1 MQMKISVWQFWD
13 IHHERWLNHNRRGT
27 VIFHHLTVLSPAVGG
42 FFFSNFACYHDQ
54 EHCLHHCPHN
64 NHHVCPGCGKWSDLL
79 HGRVINLPLLLH
91 KHPHE
96 QHQDDQHQDD
106 QHQDDQHHDD
116 QHQDDQHADRRL
128 RVKWPIARQ
137 VNSTFPAKILHAH
150 PPQPLHL
157 HHYPRYH
164 WQPSSIRLAELLAPQ
179 RRGAYGNL
187 NPIPSS

>member
-1 MQMKISVWQFWD
+1 MTIQDAYWWKQNCP
-13 IHHERWLNHNRRGT
+13 RA

-64 NHHVCPGCGKWSDLL
+64 SHHVRPGCGKWSDLL
-79 HGRVINLPLLLH
+79 HGRVINLPFLLH

-106 QHQDDQHHDD
+106 QHP
-116 QHQDDQHADRRL
+116 DRRL

-137 VNSTFPAKILHAH
+137 VNSTFPAKILHAD

-164 WQPSSIRLAELLAPQ
+164 WQPSSIRLADLLAPQ
-179 RRGAYGNL
+179 RRGVYGNF
-187 NPIPSS
+187 NAVPSS